1 MLLLEKFNLV
11 LGEVHLHRRNFKELT
26 EKHFQAW
33 ILRFNLIQLSL
44 IIRVV
49 AKTFF
54 GVNDAWLFMVE
65 NLNFLTKYLLGAK
78 KSP

>member
-1 MLLLEKFNLV
+1 MVSAELWSQGL
-11 LGEVHLHRRNFKELT
+11 NFKELT